1 MSVGCIY
8 TRLRLLLRPPR
19 LMLFHHPSCAIH
31 ASSATLAGHNK
42 WSKVRHIKGPKDIA
56 RSLVFQKLTMMI
68 RFAVREGGPNPH
80 LNTNL
85 ANIIEVCRRKNMP
98 KNSIETAISG
108 AEKMK
113 SIYHFCSVRGPGGSS
128 FYVEILTDNVK
139 RTSNEIRYLL
149 NKNGGS
155 IAEGIHN
162 HFEKKG
168 VVTVSKEDKSGSPV
182 SMDQALD
189 LAIEAGAEDV
199 QEEEEEDEKVV
210 LRFIS
215 AVSTLHQVREKL
227 ESLGLCSLSA
237 GLEFIPI
244 VHVQLSDPE
253 IEGAVRLLEALE
265 DHVDVVRVYNNIA

>member
-1 MSVGCIY
+1 MSMGCIY
-8 TRLRLLLRPPR
+8 TRLSPLLRPSR
-19 LMLFHHPSCAIH
+19 VMLFHHPSCAIH

-42 WSKVRHIKGPKDIA
+42 WSKVKNVKGPKDTA

-68 RFAVREGGPNPH
+68 RFAVKEGGPNPH

-98 KNSIETAISG
+98 KGSIETAISG

-113 SIYHFCSVRGPGGSS
+113 SMYHLCGIRGPGGSS
-128 FYVEILTDNVK
+128 LYVEILTDNLK
-139 RTSNEIRYLL
+139 RTSNEIRHIL
-149 NKNGGS
+149 NKNGL
-155 IAEGIHN
+155 
-162 HFEKKG
+162 
-168 VVTVSKEDKSGSPV
+168 DR
-182 SMDQALD
+182 ALD

-199 QEEEEEDEKVV
+199 QEEEEEDEKLV

-237 GLEFIPI
+237 GLEFIPV
-244 VHVQLSDPE
+244 VHAQLSDAE
-253 IEGAVRLLEALE
+253 MEGAVKLLEALE